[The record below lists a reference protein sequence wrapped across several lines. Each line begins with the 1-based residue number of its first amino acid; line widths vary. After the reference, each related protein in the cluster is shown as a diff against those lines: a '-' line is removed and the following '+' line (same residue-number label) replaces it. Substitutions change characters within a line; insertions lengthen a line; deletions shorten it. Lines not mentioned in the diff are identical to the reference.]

1 MLCLVI
7 LLGGL
12 LFPLGRGVDVEE
24 SEGVCVGGVRRGG
37 RRNCRP
43 DVIVEKII
51 IMKIHLW
58 KKSFFYILQLCVSVF
73 SLLSSLTSL

>member
-12 LFPLGRGVDVEE
+12 LFPLGGGVDVEE

-37 RRNCRP
+37 RGNCCR
-43 DVIVEKII
+43 DVIVEKIV
-51 IMKIHLW
+51 MKIHL
-58 KKSFFYILQLCVSVF
+58 
-73 SLLSSLTSL
+73 